1 MIPHM
6 IRQHPSLLKIMT
18 GVRKVISIPVAKLLA
33 SLVQGDVNIELFS
46 WVRTIV
52 ARWPK
57 AQFVCIMTHVF
68 LSMSQMAV
76 YFKESQ

>member
-18 GVRKVISIPVAKLLA
+18 GVRKVVSIPVAKLLA

-46 WVRTIV
+46 
-52 ARWPK
+52 
-57 AQFVCIMTHVF
+57 
-68 LSMSQMAV
+68 
-76 YFKESQ
+76 

>member
-6 IRQHPSLLKIMT
+6 IRRHPSLLKIMT
-18 GVRKVISIPVAKLLA
+18 GVRKVVSIPVAKLLA

-46 WVRTIV
+46 QVRTIV

-57 AQFVCIMTHVF
+57 AQFVCVMTRLFVHVSDGSLF
-68 LSMSQMAV
+68 
-76 YFKESQ
+76 